1 MAALQAVGGFL
12 GLLGLGLM
20 VFKIWLFVDAV
31 LRRAD
36 AFVAAGKQTKNLW
49 MILLGIAGIWN
60 VISRSPIDLI
70 NLAGTVAAIVYFVDV
85 RPAVREVSGGPPRP
99 PRSDW

>member
-31 LRRAD
+31 VRRAD
-36 AFVAAGKQTKNLW
+36 AFVAAGKQ
-49 MILLGIAGIWN
+49 
-60 VISRSPIDLI
+60 
-70 NLAGTVAAIVYFVDV
+70 
-85 RPAVREVSGGPPRP
+85 
-99 PRSDW
+99 